1 MKTLDDL
8 KGCTN
13 VSALRKAVRAICA
26 DFGSVKRLE
35 VLTTEQEG
43 VRQAICFLSL
53 DDPDKEI
60 DLMRSLGVG
69 RFGGEI
75 VFVVDL
81 AHATDSDG
89 GPAHPEWAVTTRAG
103 ELDVFQTDGRV
114 VEWTRDPPDP

>member
-8 KGCTN
+8 KNCAN
-13 VSALRKAVRAICA
+13 VSALRKAVRAICEE
-26 DFGSVKRLE
+26 FGTVKRLE

-43 VRQAICFLSL
+43 VLQAICFLSL
-53 DDPDKEI
+53 DDPELEI
-60 DLMRSLGVG
+60 ELMRSLGVG

-81 AHATDSDG
+81 PQTASSSG
-89 GPAHPEWAVTTRAG
+89 RPAHPEWAATTRAG
-103 ELDVFQTDGRV
+103 ELDVFQPDGRV

>member
-8 KGCTN
+8 KHCGN
-13 VSALRKAVRAICA
+13 ASALRKAVRAICA
-26 DFGSVKRLE
+26 DFGAVKRLE

-43 VRQAICFLSL
+43 VLQAICFLSL
-53 DDPDKEI
+53 EDPEKEI
-60 DLMRSLGVG
+60 ELMRALGVG

-81 AHATDSDG
+81 APATDGGG
-89 GPAHPEWAVTTRAG
+89 GPVHPEWAATTRAG
-103 ELDVFQTDGRV
+103 ELDVFQLDGRV

>member
-8 KGCTN
+8 KHCAN

-26 DFGSVKRLE
+26 DFGAVKRLE

-43 VRQAICFLSL
+43 VPQAICFLSL
-53 DDPDKEI
+53 DDPEKEI
-60 DLMRSLGVG
+60 ELMRSLGVG

-81 AHATDSDG
+81 APAADG
-89 GPAHPEWAVTTRAG
+89 RAASVHPEWAVTTRAG
-103 ELDVFQTDGRV
+103 ELDLFQPDGRV